1 MFLFSLFEN
10 LYNMRHLFS
19 QFILCVIIFV
29 FYSCKEQLNE
39 DISLSVWP
47 KLELTAE
54 QLDSPC
60 NCLQKMEEY
69 VDALLIIQEDFLRIK
84 RLHQEETNPDLKA
97 QIEEKIIEIETN
109 STPYKEQLSVIGM
122 HCEYSNEEFE
132 SCGFF
137 ERVNNKLKGLN

>member
-1 MFLFSLFEN
+1 
-10 LYNMRHLFS
+10 MRKLIYL
-19 QFILCVIIFV
+19 FILGFVINHS
-29 FYSCKEQLNE
+29 YSCKEQLPD

-47 KLELTAE
+47 KLELSAE

-84 RLHQEETNPDLKA
+84 KLHQSETNSELKA
-97 QIEEKIIEIETN
+97 QIGEKIIEIETK
-109 STPYKEQLSVIGM
+109 STPYKEQLSIIGI
-122 HCEYSNEEFE
+122 HCEYSNEEFQ

-137 ERVNNKLKGLN
+137 ERINEKLKKLN